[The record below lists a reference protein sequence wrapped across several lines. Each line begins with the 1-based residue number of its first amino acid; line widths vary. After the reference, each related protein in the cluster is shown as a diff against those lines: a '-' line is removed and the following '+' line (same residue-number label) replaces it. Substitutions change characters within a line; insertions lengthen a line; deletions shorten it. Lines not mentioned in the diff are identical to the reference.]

1 VQKGYQ
7 VTKWMKGHAT
17 SLYNHQ
23 DAILQ
28 ALKPKTNLGAQSGA
42 WNHQGTITSN
52 SQDPVL

>member
-1 VQKGYQ
+1 MMLSKPAHFECNEALYSLSDLVQKGYQ

-28 ALKPKTNLGAQSGA
+28 A
-42 WNHQGTITSN
+42 
-52 SQDPVL
+52 